1 MAVHSRVVEVVRVV
15 VVEVVVEV
23 LEQCTS
29 RARRGHRPRALCH
42 VTNTAILFA
51 NVGPAVRD
59 VLSHARQASSNILS
73 TNVGPRV
80 TTDTV
85 EVADVEGC
93 YESCVG
99 QGKHA
104 CTAQARPQ
112 FFEFRAVQ
120 PFKTCPEDS
129 AVNKGGYHGCC
140 LFCKPLKTLIDD
152 GQRL

>member
-1 MAVHSRVVEVVRVV
+1 MAVRSRVVEVVRVV

-29 RARRGHRPRALCH
+29 RARRGHRPRALRH

-59 VLSHARQASSNILS
+59 VLSHARKASSNILS

-80 TTDTV
+80 PQTPLKWPTSRDATSRV
-85 EVADVEGC
+85 LAKVN
-93 YESCVG
+93 
-99 QGKHA
+99 
-104 CTAQARPQ
+104 TRARPQ

-129 AVNKGGYHGCC
+129 AVNKGVIMGAVCSVS
-140 LFCKPLKTLIDD
+140 
-152 GQRL
+152 R